1 MSESEYEDSRGE
13 TDVLKARVAELE
25 ALLSRRERLWDSSA
39 NNEALLGLATA
50 ALEEEGVQYRTACDE
65 TVDRRSFPADRPVGD
80 DVTQPEVVVDT
91 GMSTDV
97 PASVIASSS
106 VNAQEVVVAADCRP
120 NGRVEVA
127 EGFELMPPVSQSARP
142 KVRFDSLYRTEY
154 PETDSDNDVQFERGR
169 ERRSNRSRRCV
180 EGPASSRPEVNSRGR
195 EDRLGAPSQNRGN
208 FVSRQSGWDVRVQNP
223 PQPSATSLEGCRAG
237 QTGTER
243 GRTGLRYPSA
253 DRSGWDMRVRRPPQP
268 STEGL
273 DGCGVGLTSMGTH
286 QISEF

>member
-25 ALLSRRERLWDSSA
+25 ALLARHERLSGSSA

-65 TVDRRSFPADRPVGD
+65 TVDQRSFPADRPVGD

-142 KVRFDSLYRTEY
+142 KVRFDSVYRTEY
-154 PETDSDNDVQFERGR
+154 PEADSLSGVGNEEVTAHVDVWKVLQVADRKLIPGAGR
-169 ERRSNRSRRCV
+169 TAWVHPLKIGAILLVGSPAGTCGYRTHPSRR
-180 EGPASSRPEVNSRGR
+180 
-195 EDRLGAPSQNRGN
+195 L
-208 FVSRQSGWDVRVQNP
+208 
-223 PQPSATSLEGCRAG
+223 RA
-237 QTGTER
+237 
-243 GRTGLRYPSA
+243 LRA
-253 DRSGWDMRVRRPPQP
+253 AGRVRPARSAAGRASGTQVLIVLAGTCGFGAHPSRRPRA
-268 STEGL
+268 
-273 DGCGVGLTSMGTH
+273 SMAAVLA
-286 QISEF
+286 